1 MKENIINFEYFV
13 HSCFTCLAEIC
24 YHFAINTDNKEVKK
38 DKISVPHGRRPG
50 LMTVART
57 STYIISCT
65 SDSDGW
71 QPSTANHLS
80 QNLH

>member
-38 DKISVPHGRRPG
+38 DKISVPMEDDQAWWLWPV
-50 LMTVART
+50 LALT
-57 STYIISCT
+57 
-65 SDSDGW
+65 
-71 QPSTANHLS
+71 
-80 QNLH
+80 